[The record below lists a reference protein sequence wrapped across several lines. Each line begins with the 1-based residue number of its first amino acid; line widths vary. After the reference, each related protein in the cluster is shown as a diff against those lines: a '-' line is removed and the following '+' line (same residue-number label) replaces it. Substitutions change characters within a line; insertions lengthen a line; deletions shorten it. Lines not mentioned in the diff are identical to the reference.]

1 MLIDSHAHLE
11 MEQFDNDR
19 KEVIERACPAG
30 VEHIRTV
37 GTNPAFGEKAI
48 SIAKQYKNIF
58 VSLGIHPHEAA
69 TADDKSLA
77 QMADFARQ
85 PEVVAY
91 GEIGLDFFRNLSPRE
106 KQIEVFS
113 RQLEIARDLSLPV
126 VIHDRDAHE
135 QVLQLVRSSGVQ
147 RGVFHCF
154 SGDYALAQ
162 KCLDLGFYLSIPGT
176 VTFDKAVKISD
187 VVKKVPLEFLLLE
200 TDCPF
205 LTPVPY
211 RGRRNEPSFII
222 HMAKK
227 VAQIKS
233 LRWEDVADTTTRNA
247 LNLFRLKK

>member
-19 KEVIERACPAG
+19 QEVIERACLAG
-30 VEHIRTV
+30 VEYIITV

-205 LTPVPY
+205 LAPVPY

-222 HMAKK
+222 HTAKK

>member
-19 KEVIERACPAG
+19 QEVIERACLAG
-30 VEHIRTV
+30 VEYIITV

-222 HMAKK
+222 HTAKK

-233 LRWEDVADTTTRNA
+233 LRWEDVTDTTTRNA

>member
-1 MLIDSHAHLE
+1 MLIDSHSHLE

-19 KEVIERACPAG
+19 QEVIERACLAG
-30 VEHIRTV
+30 VEYIITV
-37 GTNPAFGEKAI
+37 GTNPAFGKKAI

-58 VSLGIHPHEAA
+58 VSVGIHPHEAA

-77 QMADFARQ
+77 QMAELACQ

-222 HMAKK
+222 HTAKK

>member
-1 MLIDSHAHLE
+1 MLIDSHSHLE

-19 KEVIERACPAG
+19 QEVIERACLAG
-30 VEHIRTV
+30 VEYIITV
-37 GTNPAFGEKAI
+37 GTNPAFGKKAI

-58 VSLGIHPHEAA
+58 VSVGIHPHEAA

-77 QMADFARQ
+77 QMAELACQ

-205 LTPVPY
+205 LAPVPY

-222 HMAKK
+222 HTAKK

>member
-19 KEVIERACPAG
+19 QEVIERACLAG
-30 VEHIRTV
+30 VEYIITV

-77 QMADFARQ
+77 QMAEFARQ

-205 LTPVPY
+205 LAPVPY

-222 HMAKK
+222 HTAKK